1 MLPWFLL
8 TSVLVNVVRF
18 KEASLFKGEK
28 VNNWTQIVSGESSSI
43 FLSLLKAICSKEA
56 N

>member
-8 TSVLVNVVRF
+8 TGILVRVVRF
-18 KEASLFKGEK
+18 EGASFFKGEK
-28 VNNWTQIVSGESSSI
+28 VNNWTQIVSSESSSI
-43 FLSLLKAICSKEA
+43 FLRLLRAICSKEA